1 MRKPLSS
8 KKTRCSVNCLKE
20 VYNAAHY
27 HLPPFTMSGNNINSV
42 FYAGSY
48 HPIQAG
54 SIDGTDIHPH
64 DNAICR
70 ALLCSSAGL
79 CMYFYFLYSFS
90 LPPQLL
96 SIPSSHPFCILIICR
111 WPPRWPQGH
120 WWPSLHCLCG
130 SALSFYFRR
139 HSSQGKRFF
148 FFFKKNSVNFLHIL
162 QCCRIV
168 SILDWINELKKL
180 LACGCFRLWASMV
193 GSRTYG

>member
-27 HLPPFTMSGNNINSV
+27 HLPTFTMSGNNINSV
-42 FYAGSY
+42 FYAELY

-79 CMYFYFLYSFS
+79 CMCFYFLYSFPPPTPNPPAAKQLFKYS
-90 LPPQLL
+90 QFLPILYLNHLADDPVGDPKAIGDPYCTVFVGRL
-96 SIPSSHPFCILIICR
+96 SHFTSEDTLRKVS
-111 WPPRWPQGH
+111 G
-120 WWPSLHCLCG
+120 
-130 SALSFYFRR
+130 
-139 HSSQGKRFF
+139 FF
-148 FFFKKNSVNFLHIL
+148 FFFKFPLIFSSYAVL
-162 QCCRIV
+162 QNCIHFG
-168 SILDWINELKKL
+168 LN
-180 LACGCFRLWASMV
+180 
-193 GSRTYG
+193 